1 MSISGHERSFTGL
14 ELAAYTRNRWG
25 KGIIESSG
33 ISPLDV
39 QLKPKGES
47 VSLGFFA
54 FSSAVCS
61 VRGALP
67 CKDSPLAAPPLS
79 FVCFT
84 SCLSP
89 LWIFFH
95 DGLRM
100 LKNVDPWLV

>member
-1 MSISGHERSFTGL
+1 MSTSGHKRSFTGL
-14 ELAAYTRNRWG
+14 ELAAYTWNHWG
-25 KGIIESSG
+25 KGMIESSG
-33 ISPLDV
+33 ISRLDV
-39 QLKPKGES
+39 QLKLEGES

-89 LWIFFH
+89 LWTFFH
-95 DGLRM
+95 DGLHM
-100 LKNVDPWLV
+100 LQNVDPWLV